1 MGKSESMRANK
12 ALRHAR
18 ARKNAYRISIIENHL
33 AAVAAGKTP
42 QPTAAR
48 SANKKLGRASAKTMP
63 NATGGEA

>member
-1 MGKSESMRANK
+1 MRKSELMRANK

-18 ARKNAYRISIIENHL
+18 ARKNTYRVSIIENHI

-48 SANKKLGRASAKTMP
+48 SANKKLGRASAKTVP
-63 NATGGEA
+63 SGSEA